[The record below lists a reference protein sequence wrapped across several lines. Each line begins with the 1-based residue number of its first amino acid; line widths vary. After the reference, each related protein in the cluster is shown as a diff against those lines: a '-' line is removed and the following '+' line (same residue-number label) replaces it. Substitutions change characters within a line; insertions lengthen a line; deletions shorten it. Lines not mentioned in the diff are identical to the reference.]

1 MTDIEL
7 ANEID
12 IEMKTLRKTKWSVEV
27 NRYARNRIRELD
39 ELKQFEMNAAFGTD
53 LVVKH
58 TLLTLLKRK
67 HNALLGIK
75 EEERK
80 ARYKPRK
87 DRGSTREHY
96 NYKTK

>member
-1 MTDIEL
+1 MTDLEL
-7 ANEID
+7 ANELEV
-12 IEMKTLRKTKWSVEV
+12 EMKTLQKTKWSVEI

-39 ELKQFEMNAAFGTD
+39 ELKQFEVNASFGTD
-53 LVVKH
+53 VVVKH
-58 TLLTLLKRK
+58 TLLTLLKK
-67 HNALLGIK
+67 KYNVLLGIK

-87 DRGSTREHY
+87 DRGSTRDSY